1 MKYFCILSF
10 LLLLIPSIANAQSGH
25 AEQTIYMRIA
35 DDAISAINSGDYER
49 GEKLIIQALELQ
61 PDNPINPLL
70 LSNLGMCRYYMGEDS
85 LAIATLNDA
94 VAKAPSSVTI
104 LLNRGKV
111 KMGTGNISGALADFR
126 NVIELDSLVATPYYY
141 IGFYELNRGNLAAAA
156 ENFKHL
162 QSLDPDSY
170 ECNLAMATMYSST
183 NQEKKAI
190 PFYNKLIEKEKA
202 TEFLV
207 ARAYCHLRTG
217 DLFEASEDIATGLE
231 QSPDDGDLYLCRA
244 ILNKMRYLEN
254 ESKADAE
261 KAIELG
267 VDPEKVKLMLGTA
280 YSKK

>member
-1 MKYFCILSF
+1 MKYFCLLSLI
-10 LLLLIPSIANAQSGH
+10 LLLFPSAANAQSGR

-61 PDNPINPLL
+61 PDNPVNPLL

-94 VAKAPSSVTI
+94 VAKAPNSVTI
-104 LLNRGKV
+104 LMNRGKV
-111 KMGTGNISGALADFR
+111 KMGTGNISGALTDFR
-126 NVIELDSLVATPYYY
+126 NVIELDSLVSTPYYY

-156 ENFKHL
+156 ENFTRL
-162 QSLDPDSY
+162 QALDPDSY

-190 PFYNKLIEKEKA
+190 PFYNRLIEKEKA

-207 ARAYCHLRTG
+207 ARAYCYLRTG
-217 DLFEASEDIATGLE
+217 DLFEASDDIATGLE

-280 YSKK
+280 YNKK